1 MPWILYGVPFYD
13 PLTFARTNGT
23 KRNGTGKLEQAIT
36 LLVQNQAAFVGDM
49 RENAKQMGEIRK
61 DFDIIKALLIQHER
75 TLEKLQEAIRQ
86 KIGFKTK

>member
-1 MPWILYGVPFYD
+1 M
-13 PLTFARTNGT
+13 AT
-23 KRNGTGKLEQAIT
+23 KRNGNGNGNLEQAMT

-75 TLEKLQEAIRQ
+75 TLENLQEAIRQ